1 MTAATERRLPLPRG
15 ASSFE
20 MKVVGLCLVAIL
32 SALAIAFLAFQWQ
45 DLASGRADLVADET
59 ALAEQIAPL
68 AIAADQTHDPARL
81 AIAGAMANGSEHTI
95 GAVWLPAAGGRLRL
109 KEPQGVDDHTRP
121 SGRPEPTQ
129 VVHGAIVEMHLPYFV
144 GVRRVGEVVLWG
156 DLIEVNDRLTHN
168 NEIALAL
175 ALFATLVSALFSGAL
190 ARRALRPL
198 SVLDRGIEAT
208 RIDRDLKSR
217 VEVSSDDEFGRLTR
231 NFNAL
236 LADLQTYEERLQGS
250 LADLTE
256 ARDSAEQANA
266 LKSQF
271 LANMSHEIR
280 TPLNGVLGM
289 AQVMAMGD
297 LTQVQR
303 QRLEVIEKSG
313 AGLLSILNDIL
324 DLSKIEAGRLELEAA
339 PFDLSEVA
347 TAACNAFRPLAEAKG
362 LAFFLEIEDSLQ
374 GVWLGDAVRVRQ
386 LIQNLISNALKFT
399 SEGEV
404 HTRISAIRGEGLT
417 IAVRDTGIGVATI
430 DIPKLFEKFVQ
441 ADSSTTRRYGGT
453 GLGLTICQEIVELMG
468 GLITVTSELGKGST
482 FEIRLPLPWLGEAAS
497 DVGAASATEAS
508 SDIPAIS
515 VLAADD
521 NATNQLVIKT
531 LLEAFGVNS
540 TIVGDG
546 RGAVEAW
553 GAGNF
558 DAILMDIQMPEMDGM
573 DATREIRRIEAER
586 GLDRT
591 PIIALTANAM
601 RHQVAEY
608 MAAGMDAHL
617 AKPIVVESLHAVL
630 AGLSARPMS
639 RARVA

>member
-1 MTAATERRLPLPRG
+1 MAAERRLPLPGR

-20 MKVVGLCLVAIL
+20 VKVIGLCLIAIL

-45 DLASGRADLVADET
+45 DWESGRADLVSDEIEL
-59 ALAEQIAPL
+59 AQQIVPVAVAAEQ
-68 AIAADQTHDPARL
+68 THEHGRL
-81 AIAGAMANGSEHTI
+81 AIAGALANGSEHTV
-95 GAVWLPAAGGRLRL
+95 GAVWLPAAGGRVRL
-109 KEPQGVDDHTRP
+109 MEPQGVNDEALP
-121 SGRPEPTQ
+121 SGRAEPTQ
-129 VVHGAIVEMHLPYFV
+129 VFRGAILEMHLPYFV
-144 GVRRVGEVVLWG
+144 GVRRVGELVLWAH
-156 DLIEVNDRLTHN
+156 LVEVNDRLVRN
-168 NEIALAL
+168 NEVALAL
-175 ALFATLVSALFSGAL
+175 GLFATLVSALLSSAL

-198 SVLDRGIEAT
+198 RVLDRGIEAT
-208 RIDRDLKSR
+208 RSDRDLTTR
-217 VEVSSDDEFGRLTR
+217 VEVSSNDEFGRLTR

-236 LADLQTYEERLQGS
+236 LADLQTYDNRLQHS

-256 ARDSAEQANA
+256 AKDTAEQANA

-297 LTQVQR
+297 LNQVQR
-303 QRLEVIEKSG
+303 QRLEVIQQSG

-339 PFDLSEVA
+339 PFDLCEVA
-347 TAACNAFRPLAEAKG
+347 TMACNAFAPLAEAKG
-362 LAFFLEIEDSLQ
+362 VAFSLEIADTVK

-404 HTRISAIRGEGLT
+404 RILISAIRGERLT
-417 IAVRDTGIGVATI
+417 IVVRDTGIGVATQA
-430 DIPKLFEKFVQ
+430 IPKLFEKFVQ
-441 ADSSTTRRYGGT
+441 ADSSTTRRYGGA
-453 GLGLTICQEIVELMG
+453 GLGLTICHEIVERMG
-468 GLITVTSELGKGST
+468 GLITVSSELGKGSA
-482 FEIRLPLPWLGEAAS
+482 FEIRLPLPWMGDAESDTGADSTSVEAS
-497 DVGAASATEAS
+497 DV
-508 SDIPAIS
+508 PAVR

-521 NATNQLVIKT
+521 NATNQLVIRT
-531 LLEAFGVNS
+531 LLEAFGIHP

-553 GAGNF
+553 GAGKF
-558 DAILMDIQMPEMDGM
+558 DAILMDIQMPEMDGV

-586 GLDRT
+586 GLART
-591 PIIALTANAM
+591 PIIAVTANAM

-608 MAAGMDAHL
+608 MAAGMDAHI
-617 AKPIVVESLHAVL
+617 AKPIVVDSLHAVL
-630 AGLSARPMS
+630 TGLSARAGS
-639 RARVA
+639 LARVA